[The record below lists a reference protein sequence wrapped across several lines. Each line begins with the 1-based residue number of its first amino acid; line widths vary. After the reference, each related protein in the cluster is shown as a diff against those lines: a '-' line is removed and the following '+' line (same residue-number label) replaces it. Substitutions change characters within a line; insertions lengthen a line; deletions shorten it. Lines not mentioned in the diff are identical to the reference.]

1 MYNDTHEFTHVIGSQ
16 TFTSLV
22 PRHHIVRC
30 DIIESGKDFYGVK
43 FKVITGDE
51 YTLLAESGERF
62 LEWYRDSY

>member
-1 MYNDTHEFTHVIGSQ
+1 MYNDIHEFTHIVGSQ
-16 TFTSLV
+16 TFTSGV
-22 PRHHIVRC
+22 ARHHIVMY

-43 FKVITGDE
+43 LKVITGDE